1 MQPMLQIAAHLRRT
15 GHEVWLLTGEAYREA
30 VQAVGVDFAVLP
42 SDGCVDQALAESL
55 SLQLLPSLLRR
66 YARGRREMQATFI
79 APLAA
84 QYASLDNLIR
94 RESVDAVLVDLAFT
108 GALPLLCATRARP
121 ALIVCGVGPLTLSSA
136 AAPPFGIGWAPRADT
151 DYSGLNR
158 VHRRM
163 LHGVQADLNRA
174 LAGAG
179 SPPSSEALVD
189 WPRLADRMVQLTVP
203 SFEYPRAD
211 LPAGVDFVGP
221 VFHDNADTFEAP
233 EWWNAIETAGV
244 VVHVTQGTLDNT
256 DLDQLIGP
264 SLAALADDDDV
275 VVVAT
280 TGRRDGHRPQIR
292 LPANALVC
300 DWLPYSALMP
310 HVDVMITNGGYGG
323 VHHALR
329 CGVPLVVAGESADKS
344 EVAARVAHFGLG
356 VNLGSARPRV
366 ADIAAAVRRV
376 RDVHSYRARARELG
390 SEITRSDPLNAI
402 TEIVD
407 GEIARRSGVRP
418 TLR

>member
-1 MQPMLQIAAHLRRT
+1 
-15 GHEVWLLTGEAYREA
+15 
-30 VQAVGVDFAVLP
+30 
-42 SDGCVDQALAESL
+42 
-55 SLQLLPSLLRR
+55 
-66 YARGRREMQATFI
+66 
-79 APLAA
+79 
-84 QYASLDNLIR
+84 
-94 RESVDAVLVDLAFT
+94 
-108 GALPLLCATRARP
+108 
-121 ALIVCGVGPLTLSSA
+121 
-136 AAPPFGIGWAPRADT
+136 
-151 DYSGLNR
+151 
-158 VHRRM
+158 
-163 LHGVQADLNRA
+163 
-174 LAGAG
+174 
-179 SPPSSEALVD
+179 
-189 WPRLADRMVQLTVP
+189 MVQLTVP

-211 LPAGVDFVGP
+211 LPACVDFVGP
-221 VFHDNADTFEAP
+221 VFHDDADTFEAP
-233 EWWNAIETAGV
+233 RWWSAIETAGV

-292 LPANALVC
+292 LPANAVVC
-300 DWLPYSALMP
+300 DWLPYSVLMP

-366 ADIAAAVRRV
+366 ADIAAAVRQL
-376 RDVHSYRARARELG
+376 RDVHSYRARARELA
-390 SEITRSDPLNAI
+390 SEIARSDPLNAI
-402 TEIVD
+402 TEIVN